1 MKTAVRYFSKTG
13 NTKKLAEA
21 VASAIGTQAKG
32 IDQTLEEDVD
42 ILFLCN
48 SVYWNGIDGKVK
60 AFLKAPGHKIGKL
73 VNVSSAALKESTYKQ
88 MKSFAM
94 EAGIPIDER
103 EFHCKGSFMGMH
115 KGKPDQS
122 DIENVKKFAKELTK

>member
-1 MKTAVRYFSKTG
+1 MKIAVRYFSKTG

-21 VASAIGTQAKG
+21 VASATDTKAKG
-32 IDQTLEEDVD
+32 VDQPLEEDVD

-48 SVYWNGIDGKVK
+48 SVYWNGIDAKVK
-60 AFLKAPGHKIGKL
+60 AFLRAPGHKIGML
-73 VNVSSAALKESTYKQ
+73 VNVSSAAMKESTYKQ
-88 MKSFAM
+88 VKSFAA
-94 EAGIPIDER
+94 EAGIPIDSR

-122 DIENVKKFAKELTK
+122 DIENLKKFAKELTR